1 MQSHRRAFL
10 CLRHQIL
17 SNLKSNPPFSRSS
30 TAFNRHSNPNS
41 PSFLFST
48 SGFSHDHRRLGL
60 KCLISCNFPPLTSNW
75 SFKNAFNGVR
85 SFATRLSESNN
96 RPPKETI
103 MLAGC
108 DWEHWLVV
116 VEAPD
121 PKLTRDEIID
131 GYIKT
136 LAHVVGSEEEAQM
149 KIYSVSTR
157 HYYAFGA
164 LLSEEVAYKLKD
176 QPHVRWVLPDSYLD
190 VKNKTYAGEPF
201 INGQAVPY
209 DPKYHEIWVRNHE
222 ASLRSNMKNKRRQRD
237 PNSSRPRSISPP
249 SASLSGSPNENWMP
263 SAGSEYQAPQMSSV
277 QSQEPGHSSL
287 SVPSVSQQNEMPYA
301 HPTSQTP
308 QTSQLP
314 NPPAVSQNQ
323 ASQQNEMPYAHP
335 TSQTPQTSQLTNPP
349 AMSQNQASQYSQKQ
363 NQSSPWAQPPHEPSS
378 TVDPNHQRWENQN
391 RNWSPVVDSQ
401 NPAGGPSQMQNPA
414 PQAFSESQ
422 APYYSQIQTN
432 SSPWT
437 PTPPKPFSAMDPNN
451 HNWSPVLGSS
461 RNQARHPSQMQN
473 PAPPPQPT
481 PAMNL
486 NYQSWGKQSPNGV
499 PSPASHNQGG
509 HLRQT
514 AFSQSHAA
522 EYCEIQNQLSPGAAL
537 PSEPSAI
544 TDENHHNW
552 SNRSWTTSVGSQNKV
567 GHTFQM
573 QKPSTPGF
581 SQSQVPPY
589 SQMQNHSLPGNP
601 PPRPEHSGLANPN
614 YQSWSSRDQ
623 NWTSVSRSDNLT
635 NPYQLQNQRH
645 PPSPNPYTSAWNSL
659 SQSWEPAPQYQSQ
672 SSQPPVS
679 PHNFSYNSS
688 QPAAPPKAMPS
699 HMQSSNIDRGSVQP
713 QIEHNG
719 YSYRDIA
726 HGAQSGGPQNG
737 HPSNTSQC
745 HTFQELHSSN
755 AMASPQPQGWN
766 NPNMNPFVQNNSFP
780 STNMGPEVQNQ
791 QFQGADTTRSLQNDN
806 FQHKMGQANRQVDS
820 YYGGTM
826 PSYSNK
832 SNMQPREYQ
841 ERDMPVEEEYMYG
854 PK

>member
-1 MQSHRRAFL
+1 
-10 CLRHQIL
+10 
-17 SNLKSNPPFSRSS
+17 
-30 TAFNRHSNPNS
+30 
-41 PSFLFST
+41 
-48 SGFSHDHRRLGL
+48 
-60 KCLISCNFPPLTSNW
+60 
-75 SFKNAFNGVR
+75 
-85 SFATRLSESNN
+85 
-96 RPPKETI
+96 
-103 MLAGC
+103 
-108 DWEHWLVV
+108 
-116 VEAPD
+116 
-121 PKLTRDEIID
+121 
-131 GYIKT
+131 
-136 LAHVVGSEEEAQM
+136 M

-164 LLSEEVAYKLKD
+164 LLPEEVAYKLKD

-201 INGQAVPY
+201 INGHAVPY

-237 PNSSRPRSISPP
+237 PNSSPPRSRSPP

-263 SAGSEYQAPQMSSV
+263 SAGSEYQAPQISSV

-287 SVPSVSQQNEMPYA
+287 SVPSVSQQNEMPHA
-301 HPTSQTP
+301 HPTR
-308 QTSQLP
+308 
-314 NPPAVSQNQ
+314 
-323 ASQQNEMPYAHP
+323 
-335 TSQTPQTSQLTNPP
+335 QTPQTSQLTNPP
-349 AMSQNQASQYSQKQ
+349 AMSQNQASQYSLKQ

-378 TVDPNHQRWENQN
+378 TVDPNHQSWENQN

-437 PTPPKPFSAMDPNN
+437 PTPPKPSSAMDPNN

-473 PAPPPQPT
+473 PSPPSQPT

-509 HLRQT
+509 HLRQA

-522 EYCEIQNQLSPGAAL
+522 EYCQIQNQLSPGAPL
-537 PSEPSAI
+537 PSEPSAM
-544 TDENHHNW
+544 TDENRHNW
-552 SNRSWTTSVGSQNKV
+552 SNHSWATSVGSQNKA
-567 GHTFQM
+567 GHPSQM

-581 SQSQVPPY
+581 SQNQAPQY

-601 PPRPEHSGLANPN
+601 PPPPGHSGLADPN
-614 YQSWSSRDQ
+614 HQSWSSQDQ
-623 NWTSVSRSDNLT
+623 NWTSLSSSDNLT
-635 NPYQLQNQRH
+635 RNPYQLQNQRH
-645 PPSPNPYTSAWNSL
+645 LPSPNPSTSAWNSP
-659 SQSWEPAPQYQSQ
+659 SQSWEPAPEYQSQ
-672 SSQPPVS
+672 SIQPPVS
-679 PHNFSYNSS
+679 PHNFSYINS
-688 QPAAPPKAMPS
+688 QPPAPPKAMPS
-699 HMQSSNIDRGSVQP
+699 HMQGSNIYRGSVQP
-713 QIEHNG
+713 QVEQNG

-726 HGAQSGGPQNG
+726 HGAQGGGSQNG
-737 HPSNTSQC
+737 HPSNTSQR
-745 HTFQELHSSN
+745 HTFQDLHSSN
-755 AMASPQPQGWN
+755 AMASPQGWN
-766 NPNMNPFVQNNSFP
+766 NPNTNPLMQNNIFP
-780 STNMGPEVQNQ
+780 STNMEPQVQNQ
-791 QFQGADTTRSLQNDN
+791 LFQGAGTSRSLQSDN
-806 FQHKMGQANRQVDS
+806 FQHNMGQANRQVDS

-826 PSYSNK
+826 ASYSNT

-841 ERDMPVEEEYMYG
+841 ERDLPVEEEYMCG